1 MKHPYTNAYTES
13 MNNIIKSVEKEG
25 KGYSFE
31 VLRAMVLY
39 GTEATLK
46 KPKYDHDME
55 FNAFDFRNE
64 QEFNA
69 YYEEVKDKSVSLGVD
84 LTTLSKI
91 LEYGRF

>member
-1 MKHPYTNAYTES
+1 M
-13 MNNIIKSVEKEG
+13 
-25 KGYSFE
+25 
-31 VLRAMVLY
+31 
-39 GTEATLK
+39 K